1 MLGICTTECLTSTFP
16 RQLSVMHELKCGKV
30 AGVNG
35 IPNEFLFYG
44 TSEILVEALHILFD
58 LMLTTGVVPA
68 DLSTAL
74 LIPIPKSKDIAAPSD
89 YIPISVSTPVCT
101 LLELLLRQR
110 MPFLEEQ
117 NPNQFGYK
125 KATSCKSAYYVVN
138 ESMNYFKSGRSNC
151 HVVSLDA
158 AKAFDKLW
166 RDGLFEKLKP
176 VTEPCTW
183 RLLHRYYEESFAVV
197 GLEGFRSDKFKINE
211 GVKQGGILS
220 SLLFNFFMDGLLSSL
235 LEFNVGALVGGVNT
249 SALAYCDDIL
259 LIPPVEAHMQKLIQ
273 CCEVYADRW
282 KLSFNTTKSSSYSMV
297 PVEYNFTLNGERI
310 PKSQSSP
317 AQILI
322 PPQS

>member
-1 MLGICTTECLTSTFP
+1 MITRVGYNVGTSGSMLGICTTECLTSTFP

-89 YIPISVSTPVCT
+89 YRPISVSTLICT

-138 ESMNYFKSGRSNC
+138 
-151 HVVSLDA
+151 
-158 AKAFDKLW
+158 
-166 RDGLFEKLKP
+166 
-176 VTEPCTW
+176 
-183 RLLHRYYEESFAVV
+183 
-197 GLEGFRSDKFKINE
+197 
-211 GVKQGGILS
+211 
-220 SLLFNFFMDGLLSSL
+220 
-235 LEFNVGALVGGVNT
+235 
-249 SALAYCDDIL
+249 
-259 LIPPVEAHMQKLIQ
+259 
-273 CCEVYADRW
+273 
-282 KLSFNTTKSSSYSMV
+282 
-297 PVEYNFTLNGERI
+297 
-310 PKSQSSP
+310 
-317 AQILI
+317 
-322 PPQS
+322 